1 MDVQVSIS
9 SQVLFG
15 SILLFGT
22 VRHFAENL
30 LLVQI
35 VAGYHCKFHQKSD
48 MQLKHCLTMRDE
60 QCEHHCHKLKHMR
73 QNQRVDINHNV
84 FRKK

>member
-1 MDVQVSIS
+1 MDVQLSIS

-30 LLVQI
+30 LLVKI

-60 QCEHHCHKLKHMR
+60 QCEHHCHKLIK
-73 QNQRVDINHNV
+73 
-84 FRKK
+84 RKMKFTYGEGLTFKLI